1 MNQYNQL
8 LLLIIIIIIIIIFI
22 KSNKNDV
29 LIIESP
35 LDKQNYLVNNY
46 LDKYDAA
53 NLLAQIRINILKL
66 RKYLIENKKKYKH
79 NKEYINLLDKRC
91 DKIIIKENTENNNF
105 TSYSVNKGEE
115 IIFCL
120 RSKIDNNLHDIN
132 MMMYVAIHE
141 IAHVA
146 CPEIGHTP
154 LFKKIFK
161 FFLETGIKLNIY
173 EYVNY
178 ENNIQEYCGIYIDQS
193 ILS

>member
-178 ENNIQEYCGIYIDQS
+178 ENNIHEYCGIYIDQS